1 MSYQLSCCSTVD
13 LTTEWLKAKNIS
25 YICFNYELDGQVCK
39 DDFGK
44 THGPAELYQ
53 LMLNGADAKTS
64 QVSVGEYLTYFEPLL
79 ASGQDVVHVT
89 LSSGISGT
97 YNSAATAA
105 DQLNERYAKAG
116 VKVYVVDSLCAS
128 AGYGLLMDKLAELRD
143 GGMDAEELVAWAEKN
158 RGRVNHW
165 FFSTD
170 LTFFI
175 RGGRIS
181 KTAGL
186 AGSLLRICPMM
197 NVSPTGTLEVVEK
210 IRTKSRAINRDVA
223 IMLERADEGVDY
235 TGPVFI
241 SQSECQQDAQKLAE
255 QIASTFTQL
264 AQPVRIFDIGAT
276 IGCHTGPG
284 TVALFYW
291 GKPRDEE

>member
-13 LTTEWLKAKNIS
+13 VTAAWLEERGIS
-25 YICFNYELDGQVCK
+25 CICFNYELDGQVCK
-39 DDFGK
+39 DDFGQ
-44 THGPAELYQ
+44 THSPAELYR
-53 LMLNGADAKTS
+53 LMLDGADAKTS
-64 QVSVGEYLTYFEPLL
+64 QVSVGEYLTYFEPML
-79 ASGQDVVHVT
+79 AAGKDVVHVS

-105 DQLNERYAKAG
+105 NELNARYSDAG
-116 VKVYVVDSLCAS
+116 VRVYVVDSLCAS
-128 AGYGLLMDKLAELRD
+128 AGYGLLMGKLAELRD
-143 GGMDAEELVAWAEKN
+143 SGMDAAELVSWAEKN
-158 RGRVNHW
+158 RERVNHW

-181 KTAGL
+181 KTAGF
-186 AGSLLRICPMM
+186 AGSLLRICPVM

-210 IRTKSRAINRDVA
+210 IRTTSRAISRDVA
-223 IMLERADEGVDY
+223 IMLERADDGANY
-235 TGPVFI
+235 AGPVFI
-241 SQSECQQDAQKLAE
+241 SQSECREDAQKLAD
-255 QIASTFTQL
+255 QISATFTQVK
-264 AQPVRIFDIGAT
+264 QPIQIFDIGAT

-291 GKPRDEE
+291 GKPRAEE